1 MATSLA
7 ATSAQSARRVP
18 GTKVPCYQF
27 DSNVDIARL
36 VAQTIANLIRER
48 NSFGQHAVLG
58 LPTGSTPVGIYRELI
73 RLHREEG
80 LDFSGVVTFNLDE
93 YYGLERDRLQS
104 YHRWMFET
112 FFDHVNIRPENI
124 HIPDGSVPLEDVED
138 HCRRYEE
145 AIERAGG
152 IDLQL
157 LGIGRNGHIGFNEP
171 FSVRHSRTRLA
182 TLDPITRKD
191 AASDFFSEENVPT
204 TALTM
209 GIGTILDARKVILLA
224 LGEHKAGIIREAVEG
239 PLADRVPA
247 SYLREHPDTS
257 FLLDRA
263 AAAQLT
269 GVATPWLLGTV
280 EWTDALIKRAVLWLT
295 ERTGKALLKL
305 DDNDFRDHN
314 LHQLLRRH
322 GPAQR
327 VAHRVFRWMMDSIE
341 YHPAGRTP
349 QKVICFSPHPDD
361 DVISMGGTF
370 IRLCEQGH
378 EVHVAYQTSGNIA
391 VWDESAERHAD
402 FVVEFCTAL
411 HFGEGTEQ
419 SREIASRVQ
428 KFLRDKRAGQVDI
441 PELKVIKTLIRRT
454 EARAGARYSGVK
466 PENIH
471 FLDLPFYETGTVRKN
486 PLGEA
491 DIRITMDLIERV
503 KPHQIYAAGDLSDPH
518 GTHRVCLSA
527 ITTAIH
533 RLSSRPWMKGT
544 EVWLYRGA
552 WQEWGPHE
560 VEMAV
565 PLSPDEVMRKRYAI
579 FKHESQKDSALFPG
593 PSDPREFWQRAEDRN
608 RDTAKVYDKL
618 GLPEYQAIEGF
629 VRWRASAADGS
640 LDGAE
645 STAKKSKKNSAAPVG
660 GTKPAA
666 PVPAR
671 SATPAKGGA
680 APRRKTS
687 TKRHPRAG
695 ARR

>member
-209 GIGTILDARKVILLA
+209 GIGTILDARKVILIA
-224 LGEHKAGIIREAVEG
+224 LGEHKSGIVREAVES
-239 PLADRVPA
+239 PVSDRVPA
-247 SYLREHPDTS
+247 SFLCEHPDAS
-257 FLLDRA
+257 FLLDA
-263 AAAQLT
+263 AAASKLT
-269 GVATPWLLGTV
+269 GVATPWLLGNV
-280 EWTDALIKRAVLWLT
+280 VWTDALIKHAVLWLSFQT
-295 ERTGKALLKL
+295 KKALLRL
-305 DDNDFRDHN
+305 QDNDFRNHN
-314 LHQLLRRH
+314 LHHLLRHH

-327 VAHRVFRWMMDSIE
+327 VAHHVFRWMMDTID
-341 YHPAGRTP
+341 YHPAGRTKR
-349 QKVICFSPHPDD
+349 KVICFSPHPDD
-361 DVISMGGTF
+361 DVLSMGGTL
-370 IRLCEQGH
+370 IRLVEDEH
-378 EVHVAYQTSGNIA
+378 EVHVAYMTSGNIA
-391 VWDESAERHAD
+391 VFDHDARWLSDLVTEYNRIFGIDQQRS
-402 FVVEFCTAL
+402 VELEDHVLNAL
-411 HFGEGTEQ
+411 ASKQPGEPDSE
-419 SREIASRVQ
+419 AV
-428 KFLRDKRAGQVDI
+428 
-441 PELKVIKTLIRRT
+441 LKIKALIRWG
-454 EARAGARYSGVK
+454 EAKSGAAAVGCR
-466 PENIH
+466 EEHLH
-471 FLDLPFYETGTVRKN
+471 FLDLPFYQTGTIAKHPVGPEDVRI
-486 PLGEA
+486 
-491 DIRITMDLIERV
+491 IRELIERV
-503 KPHQIYAAGDLSDPH
+503 QPGQIYVAGDLSDPH
-518 GTHRVCLSA
+518 GTHRVCAEA
-527 ITTAIH
+527 IFRALAEIEEAH
-533 RLSSRPWMKGT
+533 GSRPD
-544 EVWLYRGA
+544 VLLYRGA
-552 WQEWGPHE
+552 WQEWAPHE
-560 VEMAV
+560 IEIAV
-565 PLSPDEVMRKRYAI
+565 PLSPSDLDRKKAAI
-579 FKHESQKDSALFPG
+579 FRHESQKDKALFPG
-593 PSDPREFWQRAEDRN
+593 PDDSREFWQRAEDRN
-608 RDTAKVYDKL
+608 RHTADVYNQL
-618 GLPEYQAIEGF
+618 GLPEYFAMEGF
-629 VRWRASAADGS
+629 VRW
-640 LDGAE
+640 
-645 STAKKSKKNSAAPVG
+645 
-660 GTKPAA
+660 
-666 PVPAR
+666 
-671 SATPAKGGA
+671 KGG
-680 APRRKTS
+680 PI
-687 TKRHPRAG
+687 
-695 ARR
+695 